1 VSPSSL
7 VRVDHNRYSV
17 PGRFVGRPLLI
28 RVFTDWIEAWDG
40 DVRVAEHG
48 RCYGRGET
56 IMQIEHYLPVIARKP
71 RAATHAAVVEQMPA
85 IYGQVRG
92 RLCGA
97 HIEGYRDF
105 AAILLLHLE
114 FSAPAVQAA
123 LEEAWERGC
132 LMPSAV
138 RQLLINHTAPPTPGP
153 IPLPPDLAAA
163 TVELPNL
170 AFYDTLL
177 LVGAGR

>member
-17 PGRFVGRPLLI
+17 PSRFVGRTVLV
-28 RVFTDWIEAWDG
+28 RVFTKRIEVWDG
-40 DVRVAEHG
+40 DTQLAEHR

-56 IMQIEHYLPVIARKP
+56 IMQIEHYLPIIARKP
-71 RAATHAAVVEQMPA
+71 RAATHAAVVEQMPQV
-85 IYGQVRG
+85 YGQVRE

-105 AAILLLHLE
+105 AAILLLHME
-114 FSAPAVQAA
+114 FSAAAVQSA
-123 LEEAWERGC
+123 LEEAWRREC
-132 LMPSAV
+132 LTPSAV
-138 RQLLINHTAPPTPGP
+138 RQLAINLTAPPTPEP
-153 IPLPPDLAAA
+153 IAVPPELAVA

-170 AFYDTLL
+170 TSYDAL